1 MASSGTYFRLSV
13 FQDVQFQFLK
23 YNILPLV
30 MMNSKLKDISSKT
43 PNSCLGL
50 ALARSVGL
58 TVSHSS
64 KPSEAGTVS
73 VSDGWPERAQV
84 KERVKL

>member
-1 MASSGTYFRLSV
+1 MASSAQTYFRLSV

-23 YNILPLV
+23 YNSRPLFDAF
-30 MMNSKLKDISSKT
+30 SKSSDITSKT

-58 TVSHSS
+58 ALL
-64 KPSEAGTVS
+64 EAVGG
-73 VSDGWPERAQV
+73 SDGLGLGWPERAQV
-84 KERVKL
+84 KERVKE

>member
-23 YNILPLV
+23 YDILPPG

-50 ALARSVGL
+50 ALARSVDLALLEAVGGWDGL
-58 TVSHSS
+58 
-64 KPSEAGTVS
+64 GL
-73 VSDGWPERAQV
+73 GWPERAQV
-84 KERVKL
+84 KERVKE

>member
-1 MASSGTYFRLSV
+1 
-13 FQDVQFQFLK
+13 
-23 YNILPLV
+23 

-50 ALARSVGL
+50 ALARSALLEAVGGWDGL
-58 TVSHSS
+58 
-64 KPSEAGTVS
+64 GL
-73 VSDGWPERAQV
+73 GWPERAQV

>member
-1 MASSGTYFRLSV
+1 MASSAQTYSRLSV

-23 YNILPLV
+23 YNILPLY
-30 MMNSKLKDISSKT
+30 MMNSKWKGISSKI

-58 TVSHSS
+58 ALL
-64 KPSEAGTVS
+64 EAVGG
-73 VSDGWPERAQV
+73 SDGLGLGWPERAQV